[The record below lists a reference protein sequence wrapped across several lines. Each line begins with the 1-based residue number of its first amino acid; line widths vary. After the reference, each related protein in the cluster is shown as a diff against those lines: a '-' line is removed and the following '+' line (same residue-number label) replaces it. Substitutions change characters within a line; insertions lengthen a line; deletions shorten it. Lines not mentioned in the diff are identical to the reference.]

1 MIIALLIITLLIII
15 ILVIIILII
24 IIRTT
29 SRLESH
35 DAPALS
41 QVLHYHDQQTF

>member
-1 MIIALLIITLLIII
+1 MIITLLIII

-35 DAPALS
+35 DAPPLS
-41 QVLHYHDQQTF
+41 QVLHYHDQHTF